1 MPGKPRQCSTRL
13 ATLTT
18 RLATLGSTLA
28 ENDCF
33 LQVIH
38 QRVILKQLNRT
49 LKLQVEPKKTLVK
62 LRSLSYSPEVNPLM
76 EPNQVQVKKRWVKTG
91 RAEQL
96 VNLSTGEISGMS
108 AHHQIEEKDDAEFVK
123 VFAAGVKAI
132 YDLTRTASRVFQVVL
147 DQYQKEPMR
156 KGFADSLYLAWF
168 DGGLDG
174 QSIGMSESTFNR
186 GLRELVEK
194 NFLYPRSPSVYWVN
208 PSMFFKGDRVMFI
221 KEYRRRKT
229 TVADAL
235 EARTSAPVE

>member
-1 MPGKPRQCSTRL
+1 MSSAL
-13 ATLTT
+13 AKKLV
-18 RLATLGSTLA
+18 
-28 ENDCF
+28 F
-33 LQVIH
+33 LQVVGHSLIFKPTKKG
-38 QRVILKQLNRT
+38 R
-49 LKLQVEPKKTLVK
+49 KLQVAPKKTLPK

-76 EPNQVQVKKRWVKTG
+76 EPHQVQVRKRWVKTG

-96 VNLSTGEISGMS
+96 VNMSTGEVSGMS

-132 YDLTRTASRVFQVVL
+132 YDLSRTASRVFQVVL
-147 DQYQKEPMR
+147 DQYQQEPMR

-174 QSIGMSESTFNR
+174 QSVGMSESTFNR

-194 NFLYPRSPSVYWVN
+194 NFVYPRSPSVYWVN

-221 KEYRRRKT
+221 KEYRRRKST
-229 TVADAL
+229 AAYVL
-235 EARTSAPVE
+235 EAQGQQRLSGMDSKSCSTTD

>member
-1 MPGKPRQCSTRL
+1 MPL
-13 ATLTT
+13 AVSAS
-18 RLATLGSTLA
+18 RLATLGSRLA
-28 ENDCF
+28 IIACF
-33 LQVIH
+33 LQVVN
-38 QRVILKQLNRT
+38 QPVIFKRP
-49 LKLQVEPKKTLVK
+49 KRGVILQVEPKRQLPK
-62 LRSLSYSPEVNPLM
+62 LRSLSYSPEINPLM

-108 AHHQIEEKDDAEFVK
+108 AHHQVEEKDDAEFVK

-186 GLRELVEK
+186 GLRELVDK

-221 KEYRRRKT
+221 KEYRRRKVT
-229 TVADAL
+229 EADEL
-235 EARTSAPVE
+235 EARGQQRLVD